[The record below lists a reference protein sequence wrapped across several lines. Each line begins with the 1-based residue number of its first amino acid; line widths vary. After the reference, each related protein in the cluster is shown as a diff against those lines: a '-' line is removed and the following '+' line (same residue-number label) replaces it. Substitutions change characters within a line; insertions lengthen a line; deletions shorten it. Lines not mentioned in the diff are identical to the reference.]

1 MPLELPPVSVIVL
14 SWNGLEVTRD
24 CLRTLL
30 GRTSHPSFDVVVV
43 DNGSTD
49 GTLEYLRAVT
59 GITLIENGR
68 NLGFV
73 GGNNVGIRATGGDVL
88 LLNNDTEII
97 QDNWLERMQELAYS
111 SEDIGLVGCRL
122 MNASGNLV
130 HAGTYMPL
138 PSFWGQEYPGNER
151 DIGQYA
157 DDREVEGV
165 IAACMYIKRRVID
178 TIGPLD
184 EEFFSYFEDTDYCL
198 KAGRAG
204 YRVFCCGRATVKH
217 LENASTDLNRMDFSG
232 TFKQSREKF
241 IGKWK
246 DHYDSLYTRK
256 LTWRS
261 FITTGGLYS
270 RESRKL
276 LWALDRAGVELNLA
290 FLEGVDRAGL
300 DDFRINDMKNRG
312 ADRDRPQV
320 VFGPPETLSLAD
332 GSFNIAY
339 VFTAFDRFST
349 EAVRE
354 MNRMDEVWVTSEF
367 QGEAARASGVDRDV
381 VVMPLGVDPEYLN
394 PRIAGYPLAERFA
407 FLAPVDWGPGFASET
422 LLRAFTDEFAPD
434 ENVVLL
440 MVVNSPGGG
449 MYQSGLFE
457 PRLSGAA
464 PGGLPDRPQAEG
476 TGGLS
481 DRPREDSGP
490 AHVEE
495 AVEAMNLTMDRAP
508 VVFVMDHEIPAYQA
522 GSLYRSVDCL
532 VLPVRASEVGAAAVE
547 GLACGTPVI
556 ATGWGT
562 YARLADGKSLFPID
576 YRQVPSPEEGLSWA
590 EPEYGHLRE
599 LMRAV
604 SSGDGAREEA
614 MLASR
619 RIRAELS
626 WDGVA
631 SKMVERL
638 DGI

>member
-1 MPLELPPVSVIVL
+1 MSLEPAPVSVIVL

-30 GRTSHPSFDVVVV
+30 GRTSHPCFDVVVV

-49 GTLEYLRAVT
+49 GTVEYLRSVT

-73 GGNNVGIRATGGDVL
+73 KGNNVGIRATGGDVL

-97 QDNWLERMQELAYS
+97 QDDWLERMQELAYS

-122 MNASGNLV
+122 VNADGNLV

-138 PSFWGQEYPGNER
+138 PSFWGQEYPGDER

-165 IAACMYIKRRVID
+165 IAACVYIKRQVID

-184 EEFFSYFEDTDYCL
+184 EEFFSYYEDSDYCL
-198 KAGRAG
+198 KARQAG
-204 YRVFCCGRATVKH
+204 YRVFCCGSATVKH

-232 TFKQSREKF
+232 TFKRSREVF

-246 DHYDSLYTRK
+246 EYYDSLYTRK

-261 FITTGGLYS
+261 FISTGGLYS
-270 RESRKL
+270 RATRKL
-276 LWALDRAGVELNLA
+276 LWSLDRAGVELNLA

-320 VFGPPETLSLAD
+320 VFGPPETLYLAD
-332 GSFNIAY
+332 GSYNIAY
-339 VFTAFDRFST
+339 TFTDYDRFSPL
-349 EAVRE
+349 AVRE

-367 QGEAARASGVDRDV
+367 QRDAALASGVDRDV
-381 VVMPLGVDPEYLN
+381 VVMPPGVDPEYLN
-394 PRIAGYPLAERFA
+394 PRITGYPLTGRFA
-407 FLAPVDWGPGFASET
+407 FLAPVDWGPGLASET
-422 LLRAFTDEFAPD
+422 LVRAYNDEFAAD
-434 ENVVLL
+434 ENVVLV
-440 MVVNSPGGG
+440 MVVNT
-449 MYQSGLFE
+449 
-457 PRLSGAA
+457 
-464 PGGLPDRPQAEG
+464 PDEA
-476 TGGLS
+476 
-481 DRPREDSGP
+481 GP
-490 AHVEE
+490 AYVEE
-495 AVEAMNLTMDRAP
+495 AVEAMNLAIERASI
-508 VVFVMDHEIPAYQA
+508 VFVMDHDIPVYQA

-532 VLPVRASEVGAAAVE
+532 VLPVRASEAGTTAVE
-547 GLACGTPVI
+547 ALACGTPVI

-562 YARLADGKSLFPID
+562 NARLVDGKSLFGID
-576 YRQVPSPEEGLSWA
+576 CRQVPSPEEGLSWA
-590 EPEYGHLRE
+590 EPEYDHLRE

-604 SSGDGAREEA
+604 FNSGGARKEA
-614 MLASR
+614 LLASS

-626 WDGVA
+626 WDGIA

-638 DGI
+638 DGITQRR